1 MKVIFLDHDGVIC
14 LYNQWGGRVKKR
26 HKYNKYK
33 KNHGVFNIREYPVEV
48 RFDNFDGKAIAI
60 LNDIIKVTDCEIVV
74 SSDWRLNATLEEM
87 GEYYEMK
94 GIIKKPIAY
103 TSIHKLSG
111 STFHLEEE
119 RAWEI
124 KKYLDEHPEVSNWV
138 AIDDLNLAYY
148 STYNK
153 EVDIRPWGLKNFV
166 LTNADVGLK
175 EKGVKDYVINYL
187 NNKNFIIN
195 TIIYE

>member
-14 LYNQWGGRVKKR
+14 LCNQWGGRVKKR
-26 HKYNKYK
+26 HKYDKYK
-33 KNHGVFNIREYPVEV
+33 KNRDIFNIKEYPVNV
-48 RFDNFDGKAIAI
+48 RFDNFDGKAIAT

-103 TSIHKLSG
+103 TPIHKLSG

-124 KKYLDEHPEVSNWV
+124 KKYLEEHSEVSHWV
-138 AIDDLNLAYY
+138 AVDDLNLAYY
-148 STYNK
+148 STYNG
-153 EVDIRPWGLKNFV
+153 ETDIRPWGLKNFV
-166 LTNADVGLK
+166 LTNPDAGLK
-175 EKGVKDYVINYL
+175 EKGVKDSILNYL
-187 NNKNFIIN
+187 NKDH
-195 TIIYE
+195 E